1 MKTVEQ
7 KGRAFFD
14 GLRNK
19 EFHFFA
25 SSVATWVTTTDH
37 RTLPDVIELME
48 GESYIYSLFLV
59 PGAWDSNYEIRHY
72 APQVEGAILLGTF
85 TPKKHIARKSEDDAR
100 DVIAQPTV
108 VHKIG

>member
-25 SSVATWVTTTDH
+25 SSVATWVTTTDN

-72 APQVEGAILLGTF
+72 APQVEGAMILGTF
-85 TPKKHIARKSEDDAR
+85 TPKKHIARKSA
-100 DVIAQPTV
+100 
-108 VHKIG
+108 